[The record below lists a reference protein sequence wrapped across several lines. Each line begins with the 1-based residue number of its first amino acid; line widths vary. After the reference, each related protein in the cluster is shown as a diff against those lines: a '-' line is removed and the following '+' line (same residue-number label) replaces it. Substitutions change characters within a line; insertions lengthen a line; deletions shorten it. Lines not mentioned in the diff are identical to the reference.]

1 MVRLLPKTF
10 SNRNQFV
17 SRFLKLFDRVWKD
30 FMSVKKKSSYQT
42 TTKQK
47 QQGFTRWI
55 LKKTT

>member
-30 FMSVKKKSSYQT
+30 FMSEKKKKNLRIKRQQ
-42 TTKQK
+42 QK
-47 QQGFTRWI
+47 GNSKDLHAGF
-55 LKKTT
+55 